1 MMLIQRQILPYVEKT
16 ISEYPVTLITG
27 ARQVGKT
34 TLVTMIEKKHGYTY
48 FSFDDT
54 DLMKEA
60 KENPKLFLKTHPAPV
75 IFDEIQRVPEL
86 FLEIEASVNKIR
98 REQGSIAANGMYL
111 LTGSQKYRLM
121 KGVSESLSGRV
132 GIIELPPLSQAEIRN
147 YSSHVFEVEAELL
160 SKLSEERSLSE
171 EELYDSIL
179 RGFYPA
185 RWEIEG
191 MPIKNFYSNYV
202 KTYVE
207 RDVSQ
212 LINLRDQM
220 KFENF
225 IKVIAS
231 MTGEEFIADNI
242 AKTIGVDK
250 NTVVSWV
257 SILLTSDLISLLPSY
272 YEDSI
277 NKRIVKRK
285 KLYVNDTG
293 LACFLLGIDSVKALK
308 QSSFKGRMIET
319 YIHNEI
325 RKGYL
330 NAGEE
335 IDSKL
340 FFYRDNNQNE
350 IDLILL
356 RDGELNLIEYKA
368 GKNISK
374 AAVKSFSQLK
384 GSKYDQKGGC
394 VICLTDD
401 PVRIEAGIYAY
412 PIRCL

>member
-1 MMLIQRQILPYVEKT
+1 
-16 ISEYPVTLITG
+16 
-27 ARQVGKT
+27 
-34 TLVTMIEKKHGYTY
+34 
-48 FSFDDT
+48 
-54 DLMKEA
+54 MKEA

-147 YSSHVFEVEAELL
+147 YSSHVFEVEAEIL

-225 IKVIAS
+225 I
-231 MTGEEFIADNI
+231 
-242 AKTIGVDK
+242 
-250 NTVVSWV
+250 
-257 SILLTSDLISLLPSY
+257 
-272 YEDSI
+272 
-277 NKRIVKRK
+277 
-285 KLYVNDTG
+285 
-293 LACFLLGIDSVKALK
+293 
-308 QSSFKGRMIET
+308 
-319 YIHNEI
+319 
-325 RKGYL
+325 
-330 NAGEE
+330 
-335 IDSKL
+335 
-340 FFYRDNNQNE
+340 
-350 IDLILL
+350 
-356 RDGELNLIEYKA
+356 
-368 GKNISK
+368 
-374 AAVKSFSQLK
+374 
-384 GSKYDQKGGC
+384 
-394 VICLTDD
+394 
-401 PVRIEAGIYAY
+401 
-412 PIRCL
+412 